1 MAGVADDIEQR
12 LYTVPPDRFVAVR
25 DEAVAAA
32 RAAGDRDAARRIA
45 RLRKPTVAAWLVNLL
60 AINRPEL
67 LADLVELAAALRT
80 AQRELRGG
88 QLRELSNQR
97 RGAVNALVA
106 AARDLARAAEPA
118 VAAGKLPL
126 PEVEA
131 TLNAALSD
139 EEVAELVRSG
149 RLIRAVSYA
158 GFGEVPRPQLRLL
171 TGGAAQGRPA
181 GEEMATGTARGT
193 DREGQAPRPAG
204 EPAGRQREEA
214 AEQQR
219 EDAAERK
226 REEKAARAEEAARAG
241 QRRELTREL
250 TAARSRQRRAEAD
263 LRRSAAAEHD
273 GVEDLARIE
282 AELAEVERRRAAAEE
297 EIGRRRAAR
306 RTAERAA
313 STARRHAGEVEAA
326 IEAFDAETVPRPAR
340 KADSGSAGRRPAP
353 TERRRG

>member
-181 GEEMATGTARGT
+181 GEETATGTARET
-193 DREGQAPRPAG
+193 DRERRAPRPAG
-204 EPAGRQREEA
+204 EPAGRQRE
-214 AEQQR
+214 
-219 EDAAERK
+219 DAAERQ

-263 LRRSAAAEHD
+263 LRRSEAAEHD

-306 RTAERAA
+306 RAAERAA